1 MAIEIERKFLVLNN
15 DWQAH
20 VDSDLHIVQGYLASN
35 ESSST
40 RIRIQD
46 DKANINI
53 KSATLGITRT
63 EFEYAIPVED
73 AQLMLDE
80 LCIKPV
86 IEKTRFTVKHMHHI
100 WEIDVFSG
108 DNDGLTV
115 AEIELSS
122 PHEIYGKP
130 SWLGE
135 EVSNDIRYYN
145 VCLVKNPYV
154 GRCSLESR
162 CHSGSYRISTRIC
175 DFLEQTTDVEDR
187 TSQ

>member
-1 MAIEIERKFLVLNN
+1 MATEIERKFLLLS
-15 DWQAH
+15 
-20 VDSDLHIVQGYLASN
+20 DSWLSDIDSKLHIVQGYLATN
-35 ESSST
+35 EFSST

-63 EFEYAIPVED
+63 EFEYAIPLDD
-73 AQLMLDE
+73 ALLMLND

-86 IEKTRFTVKHMHHI
+86 IEKTRYTVRQQHHT

-108 DNDGLTV
+108 DNEGLIV

-122 PHEIYGKP
+122 PDEAFVKP

-135 EVSNDIRYYN
+135 EVSNDVRYYN
-145 VCLVKNPYV
+145 VCLAKTPYKTW
-154 GRCSLESR
+154 SR
-162 CHSGSYRISTRIC
+162 
-175 DFLEQTTDVEDR
+175 
-187 TSQ
+187 